1 MFDDTSGE
9 SYLGHMNVIAYAR
22 FSTSEQQEGSSLDRQ
37 FDLAESHALAN
48 GWTITERLTDEGRSA
63 FKAKHKNDS
72 AALGRFLRGIDD
84 GRYGS
89 GDILLVEALDRLSR
103 EEPLDAL
110 ANLTRITSAGI
121 RVEIINAK
129 LSLMRGQYE
138 ANIGSLVQL
147 LVGAAQAHGESKR
160 KSELLTK
167 AWKKKREAGEL
178 RTTHPFWMD
187 KNKTLIP
194 ERVEDVRLI
203 FDLAERGFGRT
214 KTARELT
221 RMGRKSW
228 GNARFKHESEWC
240 AATVSNVIRNRAVTG
255 ECQAMS
261 NGKPVGPVVA
271 DYYPTIISVEQ
282 FERVHATPVRRF
294 SEKGSGRQ
302 AEFGNIFR
310 GWLNCSCGRTMQMA
324 MSREN
329 RYLRCSG
336 SASRACP
343 DMSVRRVG
351 MRYDILEEG
360 FLRAI
365 KEMTL
370 IDTSSDQKRVLEG
383 DLIAAERGLEVARQ
397 NTAKLVDMLLDEE
410 SPALRRRLTEEE
422 SKAREL
428 ENEIAQIKVELT
440 KKSRTLDD
448 EHSEAVNL
456 YERFLTVEDDERVEL
471 RQRINQALLR
481 IVKTGQM
488 SAVDGR
494 FSVVMND
501 LTLYQFT
508 HELRPDAVKRKV
520 AGTKPATD
528 FHWIAKRVTQDDA
541 ALYRARQITSEGARD
556 AFAHLS
562 DEQFEKA
569 KVAAAKLLSD

>member
-1 MFDDTSGE
+1 
-9 SYLGHMNVIAYAR
+9 MNVIAYAR
-22 FSTSEQQEGSSLDRQ
+22 FSTSEQQEGSSLARQ
-37 FDLAESHALAN
+37 FEIAESHASKH

-63 FKAKHKNDS
+63 FKAAHKRET
-72 AALGRFLRGIDD
+72 AALGQFLRAVDD
-84 GRYGS
+84 GRYGD
-89 GDILLVEALDRLSR
+89 GDILLIEALDRLSR
-103 EEPLDAL
+103 EEPMDAL
-110 ANLTRITSAGI
+110 ENIRRITRAGI
-121 RVEIINAK
+121 RVEIINAHI
-129 LSLMRGQYE
+129 SLTRGSYE
-138 ANIGSLVQL
+138 ANAGSLAQL
-147 LVGAAQAHGESKR
+147 LFGAAFAHGESKR
-160 KSELLTK
+160 KSELLTA

-187 KNKTLIP
+187 KHKTLIP

-214 KTARELT
+214 MTARELT

-271 DYYPTIISVEQ
+271 DYYPQIISVEQ
-282 FERVHATPVRRF
+282 FERVHAAPVRRF
-294 SEKGSGRQ
+294 SEKGSGRR
-302 AEFGNIFR
+302 AEIGNIFK
-310 GWLNCSCGRTMQMA
+310 GWFNCSCGRTMQLA
-324 MSREN
+324 WTRDN

-336 SASRACP
+336 WASRACP
-343 DMSVRRVG
+343 NMAGRRSG
-351 MRYDILEEG
+351 MRYEVLEEG
-360 FLRAI
+360 FLRAL

-370 IDTSSDQKRVLEG
+370 VDTSSDQKRELEG

-397 NTAKLVDMLLDEE
+397 NTTKLVDMLLDMDT
-410 SPALRRRLTEEE
+410 PAIRQRLSDEE

-428 ENEIAQIKVELT
+428 ENEIAQIKLELT
-440 KKSRTLDD
+440 RKSRTLDD
-448 EHSEAVNL
+448 EHAEAVNL
-456 YERFLTVEDDERVEL
+456 YERFLAVKDDERVEL
-471 RQRINQALLR
+471 RQRINQTLLR
-481 IVKTGQM
+481 IIKTGQM

-508 HELRPDAVKRKV
+508 HELKPDAVKRKV

-528 FHWIAKRVTQDDA
+528 FHWVAKRVTQEDA
-541 ALYRARQITSEGARD
+541 AMYRAKQITADGARET
-556 AFAHLS
+556 FAHLS

-569 KVAAAKLLSD
+569 KAAAVKLLE